1 MKRNKKILPMILTV
15 VMGLTTTFAFVSCD
29 ESYTTTET
37 DAIISELRTKM
48 ESNQSELKA
57 KIDALQEAYKAK
69 DNELL
74 AQIKVNQQSIATIQ
88 TEYAVKIAVLQQ
100 ADETNAKAIADLKTE
115 YLAEVEALANANG
128 ETASKLAELKTAYER
143 KVSALQQA
151 DETNAKAIADLQA
164 ECLAEIANLELE
176 IAKANTK
183 IESNQTELNG
193 AITALT
199 ETYETKMAQID
210 TLLQTLQN
218 TDSTQDEKIAELVG
232 KIAAL
237 EEATRITGVQF
248 ADNGD
253 LIITFGDGSTQT
265 VKAPEKHVHTVG
277 EWTVFTDNDTPCE
290 ERLFFRV
297 CENCHSVEWKQGEYS
312 DHDFTIVTTA
322 PTCTEQG
329 YDTKTCEICGKV
341 EIVNYTPVVPHPWA
355 TEYSEDN
362 SYHWYDCTTCNAVKG
377 KEEHTDDGSGNC
389 SVCDYPIGPTAG
401 IVYDVVDGKAR
412 VVGYE
417 GTSTRVRIAETYQG
431 VPVTG
436 IGDYAFSYCRSLT
449 TIEIPDGVTTIGSY
463 AFAYCHSLT
472 SIEIPDG
479 VTLIGEDAF
488 ARCYSLTSIEIPDG
502 VTSIGEDAF
511 SNCDSLTSVVIGDS
525 VTSIGSSAFYGCS
538 SLTSVYYQGTAEEWA
553 EISIGSSN
561 DKLKSATRYYYSET
575 QPTET
580 GNYWHYD
587 KDGNVVVW

>member
-1 MKRNKKILPMILTV
+1 M
-15 VMGLTTTFAFVSCD
+15 
-29 ESYTTTET
+29 
-37 DAIISELRTKM
+37 
-48 ESNQSELKA
+48 
-57 KIDALQEAYKAK
+57 
-69 DNELL
+69 
-74 AQIKVNQQSIATIQ
+74 
-88 TEYAVKIAVLQQ
+88 
-100 ADETNAKAIADLKTE
+100 
-115 YLAEVEALANANG
+115 
-128 ETASKLAELKTAYER
+128 
-143 KVSALQQA
+143 
-151 DETNAKAIADLQA
+151 QA

-525 VTSIGSSAFYGCS
+525 VTSIGEDAFAYCYSLTSIEIPDGVTSIGEDAFSNCDSLTSVVIGDSVTSIGSSAFYGCS

-553 EISIGSSN
+553 EISIGYSN
-561 DKLKSATRYYYSET
+561 DKLESATRYYYSET